1 MSKTKITN
9 KRLYELRN
17 TSDVF
22 SRLIVMGML
31 KILNKKLTYQQVW
44 EDSEDGIQ
52 DVTIPFF
59 FDFSGGATTSE
70 KFIQDNYQH
79 FTDEECTSIGIKKF
93 DGDFKPIP
101 YGVITLESTTIESSS
116 ISNRFVMGQYQKKV
130 GDELKSFV
138 SFLYSIPLTMNFSVN
153 IVCDTI
159 NTMWKIEQ
167 AYREFFYK
175 HKTFRVNYKGTV
187 VHARVGFPE
196 SLASTKTS
204 TYTFGNTSDTTD
216 IKLNFSLTCETYQPV
231 FDPYNETES
240 EHNIKVIGGDITP
253 MQHSSIAG
261 VNSEI
266 LNNINS
272 TSSSNISTP
281 INNSSGNNIN
291 SASSSNTSTPIN
303 NSSEDVYKNIIP
315 EKITAT
321 KVATGEDLLIEWDFS
336 YDSNDLLTVDI
347 LYKEKGKDDNYVI
360 LDTVANH
367 NRYYLNFSEEFVTP
381 NNDIFDVILANSDD
395 AIIVNQPKIKIFPD
409 ITTGVVNKDSFTII
423 DKGFI
428 ITEKEYIDAV
438 VCVEQFGKLEDYVIK
453 LHIIN
458 NAIDETDPVELE
470 PFAYTGELKYKEVQL
485 FIRDRFHTDKIY
497 KFQDDDKW
505 LIVY

>member
-44 EDSEDGIQ
+44 EDSEDGVQ
-52 DVTIPFF
+52 NVTIPFF
-59 FDFSGGATTSE
+59 FDFSGGSTTSE

-101 YGVITLESTTIESSS
+101 YGVITLESTTIEPSS

-130 GDELKSFV
+130 GDELKTFV

-231 FDPYNETES
+231 FDPYNEIES
-240 EHNIKVIGGDITP
+240 DHNIKVIGGDITP
-253 MQHSSIAG
+253 IQHSSIAG
-261 VNSEI
+261 VNR
-266 LNNINS
+266 LNN
-272 TSSSNISTP
+272 TTSSNIPTTS
-281 INNSSGNNIN
+281 INN
-291 SASSSNTSTPIN
+291 P
-303 NSSEDVYKNIIP
+303 SEKLYKNIIP

-321 KVATGEDLLIEWDFS
+321 KVATGADLLIEWDFS

-347 LYKEKGKDDNYVI
+347 LYKEKGKDNYII

-367 NRYYLNFSEEFVTP
+367 NRYYLNFSDEFVSP
-381 NNDIFDVILANSDD
+381 NNDIFDVILTNSDD

-438 VCVEQFGKLEDYVIK
+438 ICVEQFGKLEDYVIK

-458 NAIDETDPVELE
+458 NAVDETDPVELE
-470 PFAYTGELKYKEVQL
+470 PFAYTEQLKYKEVQL
-485 FIRDRFHTDKIY
+485 FIRDHFYTDKIY
-497 KFQDDDKW
+497 KFQDDDNW

>member
-44 EDSEDGIQ
+44 EDSEDGVQ
-52 DVTIPFF
+52 NVTIPFF
-59 FDFSGGATTSE
+59 FDFSGSATTSE

-116 ISNRFVMGQYQKKV
+116 ISNRFVMGQYQKKI
-130 GDELKSFV
+130 GDELKTFV

-231 FDPYNETES
+231 FDPYNEIES
-240 EHNIKVIGGDITP
+240 DNNIKVIGGDITP

-261 VNSEI
+261 VNNEI
-266 LNNINS
+266 LNN
-272 TSSSNISTP
+272 TTSSNIHTT
-281 INNSSGNNIN
+281 INN
-291 SASSSNTSTPIN
+291 P
-303 NSSEDVYKNIIP
+303 SEKLYKNIIP
-315 EKITAT
+315 EKITAD

-347 LYKEKGKDDNYVI
+347 LYKEKGKDDNYII

-367 NRYYLNFSEEFVTP
+367 NRYYLNFSDEFVSP
-381 NNDIFDVILANSDD
+381 NNDIFDVILTNSDD

-409 ITTGVVNKDSFTII
+409 ITTGIVNKDSFTII

-470 PFAYTGELKYKEVQL
+470 PFAYTGQLKYKEVQL
-485 FIRDRFHTDKIY
+485 FIRDHFHTDKIY

>member
-1 MSKTKITN
+1 MVIKIDKLIMSKTKITN

-44 EDSEDGIQ
+44 EDSEDGVQ
-52 DVTIPFF
+52 DVTVPFF

-130 GDELKSFV
+130 GDELKTFV

-196 SLASTKTS
+196 SLAATKTS

-231 FDPYNETES
+231 FDPYNEIEAD
-240 EHNIKVIGGDITP
+240 HNIKVIGGDITP
-253 MQHSSIAG
+253 MEHSSIAG

-266 LNNINS
+266 LNNM
-272 TSSSNISTP
+272 TSSNI
-281 INNSSGNNIN
+281 NSS
-291 SASSSNTSTPIN
+291 
-303 NSSEDVYKNIIP
+303 SEKLYKNIKP
-315 EKITAT
+315 EKITAD

-336 YDSNDLLTVDI
+336 YDTNDLLTVDI
-347 LYKEKGKDDNYVI
+347 LYKEKGKDDNYII

-367 NRYYLNFSEEFVTP
+367 NRYYLNFSDEFVSA
-381 NNDIFDVILANSDD
+381 NNDIFDVILTNSDD

-409 ITTGVVNKDSFTII
+409 INTGVVNKDSFTII

-428 ITEKEYIDAV
+428 ITEKEYIEAV
-438 VCVEQFGKLEDYVIK
+438 VCVEQFGKLEDYIIK

-470 PFAYTGELKYKEVQL
+470 PFAYTGQLKYKEVQL
-485 FIRDRFHTDKIY
+485 FIRDHFYTDKIY

>member
-44 EDSEDGIQ
+44 EDSEDGVQ
-52 DVTIPFF
+52 NVTIPFF
-59 FDFSGGATTSE
+59 FDFSGGAATSE

-101 YGVITLESTTIESSS
+101 YGVITLESTTIEPSS

-130 GDELKSFV
+130 GDELKTFV

-231 FDPYNETES
+231 FDPYNEIES
-240 EHNIKVIGGDITP
+240 DHNIKVIGGDITP
-253 MQHSSIAG
+253 IQHSSIAG
-261 VNSEI
+261 VNREI
-266 LNNINS
+266 LNN
-272 TSSSNISTP
+272 TTSSNIPTTS
-281 INNSSGNNIN
+281 INN
-291 SASSSNTSTPIN
+291 P
-303 NSSEDVYKNIIP
+303 SEKLYKNIIP

-347 LYKEKGKDDNYVI
+347 LYKEKGKDNYII

-367 NRYYLNFSEEFVTP
+367 NRYYLNFSDEFVSP
-381 NNDIFDVILANSDD
+381 NNDIFDVILTNSDD

-438 VCVEQFGKLEDYVIK
+438 ICVEQFGKLEDYVIK

-458 NAIDETDPVELE
+458 NAVDETDPVELE
-470 PFAYTGELKYKEVQL
+470 PFAYTEQLKYKEVQL
-485 FIRDRFHTDKIY
+485 FIRDHFYTDKIY

>member
-44 EDSEDGIQ
+44 EDSEDGVQ
-52 DVTIPFF
+52 DVTVPFF

-130 GDELKSFV
+130 GDELKTFV

-196 SLASTKTS
+196 SLAATKTS
-204 TYTFGNTSDTTD
+204 TYTFGTTSDTTD

-231 FDPYNETES
+231 FDPYNEIEAD
-240 EHNIKVIGGDITP
+240 HNIKVIGGDITP
-253 MQHSSIAG
+253 MEHSSIAG
-261 VNSEI
+261 VNREI
-266 LNNINS
+266 LNNM
-272 TSSSNISTP
+272 TSSNI
-281 INNSSGNNIN
+281 NSS
-291 SASSSNTSTPIN
+291 
-303 NSSEDVYKNIIP
+303 SEKFKNIKP
-315 EKITAT
+315 EKITADT
-321 KVATGEDLLIEWDFS
+321 VATGEDLLIEWDFS
-336 YDSNDLLTVDI
+336 YDTNDLLTVDI
-347 LYKEKGKDDNYVI
+347 LYKEKGKGDNYII

-367 NRYYLNFSEEFVTP
+367 NRYYLNFSDEFVSV
-381 NNDIFDVILANSDD
+381 NNDIFDVILTNSDD

-409 ITTGVVNKDSFTII
+409 ITTGVVNKNSFTII

-428 ITEKEYIDAV
+428 ITEKEYIEAV
-438 VCVEQFGKLEDYVIK
+438 VCVEQFGKLEDHVIK

-470 PFAYTGELKYKEVQL
+470 PFAYTGQLKYKEVQL
-485 FIRDRFHTDKIY
+485 FIRDHFYTDKIY
-497 KFQDDDKW
+497 KFQDDNKW

>member
-44 EDSEDGIQ
+44 EDSEDGVQ
-52 DVTIPFF
+52 DVTVPFF

-116 ISNRFVMGQYQKKV
+116 ISNRFVMGRYQKKV
-130 GDELKSFV
+130 GDELKTFV

-196 SLASTKTS
+196 SLAATKTS
-204 TYTFGNTSDTTD
+204 TYTFGTTSDTTD

-231 FDPYNETES
+231 FDPYNEIES
-240 EHNIKVIGGDITP
+240 GHNIKVIGGDIVPQYGLNTGVNSDT
-253 MQHSSIAG
+253 QYSSIAG

-266 LNNINS
+266 LNN
-272 TSSSNISTP
+272 TASSNISTSV
-281 INNSSGNNIN
+281 NN
-291 SASSSNTSTPIN
+291 P
-303 NSSEDVYKNIIP
+303 SENLYKNIIP
-315 EKITAT
+315 EKITAY

-347 LYKEKGKDDNYVI
+347 LYKEKGKDDNYII

-367 NRYYLNFSEEFVTP
+367 NRYYLNFSDEFVSA
-381 NNDIFDVILANSDD
+381 NNDIFDVILTNSDD

-409 ITTGVVNKDSFTII
+409 INTGVVNKNSFTII

-438 VCVEQFGKLEDYVIK
+438 VCLEQNGKLEDYIIN
-453 LHIIN
+453 LHIVN
-458 NAIDETDPVELE
+458 NAIDETDPIELE
-470 PFAYTGELKYKEVQL
+470 PFVYTGQLKYKEVQL
-485 FIRDRFHTDKIY
+485 FIRDHYHTDKIY